1 MSANTPAVR
10 PTAAVIGGGYGGFAV
25 AKGLDEF
32 TDVTL
37 VEPRDAF
44 VHNVAALRA
53 LVEPDWLETIFLPY
67 DKLLASGRVLR
78 ERAVQVDASR
88 IVLSSGSELA
98 PDFVVL
104 ATGSTYP
111 YPAKTGTDDTA
122 TAVSRYRQSH
132 EELARAE
139 RVLIVG
145 AGPTGLELAGE
156 IEARWP
162 RKRITILEPERDIL
176 AGPYKQELRDEV
188 RRQLVERGVELVLGD
203 ALSGEPESP
212 PATFGRFAVS
222 TVAGRSIE
230 AEIWFRCYGL
240 RPVSDY
246 LSGDLADARM
256 ADGSIKVTRTLQV
269 KGHPGVFALG
279 DVAAAD
285 LKGAGR
291 ASRQAEV
298 VVANIRALAEG
309 ERAERLRAFPP
320 GDRDPARPNWRRL
333 RAAGTGR
340 DRRCRGD
347 RRHQRQ
353 PHVRRALPRALR
365 PRRARGGILRNPH
378 WYASL
383 KQTHQPRTA
392 M

>member
-1 MSANTPAVR
+1 MSANTPDVR
-10 PTAAVIGGGYGGFAV
+10 PTVAVIGGGYGGFV
-25 AKGLDEF
+25 AAQGLDEF

-67 DKLLASGRVLR
+67 DKLLTSGRVLR
-78 ERAVQVDASR
+78 ERAVQVESDR
-88 IVLSSGSELA
+88 IVLSSASELA
-98 PDFVVL
+98 SDFIVL

-162 RKRITILEPERDIL
+162 RKRITILEPEHDIL

-203 ALSGEPESP
+203 ALTGEPESP

-246 LSGDLADARM
+246 LSGDIAAVRLAD
-256 ADGSIKVTRTLQV
+256 GWIEVERTLQV
-269 KGHPGVFALG
+269 KGQSTVFALG

-285 LKGAGR
+285 LKGAAR
-291 ASRQAEV
+291 AGRQAEL
-298 VVANIRALAEG
+298 VVANIRALVEGRELEAYEPAPPAIVIPLGPTGGASELPGQEEIIGAEATAEIKGTHMFVERYRELFGLEPVALAPG
-309 ERAERLRAFPP
+309 E
-320 GDRDPARPNWRRL
+320 
-333 RAAGTGR
+333 
-340 DRRCRGD
+340 
-347 RRHQRQ
+347 
-353 PHVRRALPRALR
+353 
-365 PRRARGGILRNPH
+365 
-378 WYASL
+378 
-383 KQTHQPRTA
+383 
-392 M
+392 

>member
-1 MSANTPAVR
+1 MSANTSDVR
-10 PTAAVIGGGYGGFAV
+10 PTAAVIGGGYGGFAA

-53 LVEPDWLETIFLPY
+53 LVEPEWLETIFLPY

-78 ERAVQVDASR
+78 ERAVQVDSGR
-88 IVLSSGSELA
+88 VVLSSGSELA

-104 ATGSTYP
+104 ASGSTYP

-122 TAVSRYRQSH
+122 TAVSRYRHSH

-203 ALSGEPESP
+203 ALTGEPESP

-246 LSGDLADARM
+246 LSGDLARARL
-256 ADGSIKVTRTLQV
+256 ADGSIAVERTLQV
-269 KGHPGVFALG
+269 KGQSTLFALG

-285 LKGAGR
+285 LKGAAR
-291 ASRQAEV
+291 AGRQAEV
-298 VVANIRALAEG
+298 VVANIRALVEGREPEAYEPSPPAIVIPLGPGGGASELPGHEEIVGAEATADIKGTHMFVERYRELFGLEPAALAPVEPG
-309 ERAERLRAFPP
+309 E
-320 GDRDPARPNWRRL
+320 
-333 RAAGTGR
+333 
-340 DRRCRGD
+340 
-347 RRHQRQ
+347 
-353 PHVRRALPRALR
+353 
-365 PRRARGGILRNPH
+365 
-378 WYASL
+378 
-383 KQTHQPRTA
+383 
-392 M
+392 

>member
-1 MSANTPAVR
+1 MSANTPDVR
-10 PTAAVIGGGYGGFAV
+10 PTVAVIGGGYGGFV
-25 AKGLDEF
+25 AAQGLDEF

-67 DKLLASGRVLR
+67 DKLLTSGRVLR
-78 ERAVQVDASR
+78 ERAVQVESDR
-88 IVLSSGSELA
+88 IVLSSASELA
-98 PDFVVL
+98 SDFIVL

-162 RKRITILEPERDIL
+162 RKRITILEPEHDIL

-203 ALSGEPESP
+203 ALTGEPESP

-246 LSGDLADARM
+246 LSGDIAAVRLAD
-256 ADGSIKVTRTLQV
+256 GWIEVERTLQV
-269 KGHPGVFALG
+269 KGQSTVFALG

-285 LKGAGR
+285 LKGAAR
-291 ASRQAEV
+291 AGRQAEL
-298 VVANIRALAEG
+298 VVANIRALVEGRELEAYEPSPPAIVIPLGPTGGASELPGQEEIIGAEATAEIKGTHMFVERYRELFGLEPG
-309 ERAERLRAFPP
+309 EY
-320 GDRDPARPNWRRL
+320 
-333 RAAGTGR
+333 AAVEET
-340 DRRCRGD
+340 
-347 RRHQRQ
+347 
-353 PHVRRALPRALR
+353 
-365 PRRARGGILRNPH
+365 
-378 WYASL
+378 S
-383 KQTHQPRTA
+383 
-392 M
+392 